1 MSSPE
6 ETQIIEEQRRLSQNG
21 VLNAGFIHLQPT
33 DAPST
38 LQQTLQLL
46 QQQLA
51 QQQQLLSQLVQQH
64 QQQPQ
69 PPNPDQQLVPK
80 PSNPELILE
89 ALAGN
94 ISEFRYDPEAGL
106 TFESWYARYIDL
118 FQEDASRLDDAAKVR
133 LLGRKL
139 GTAEHARF
147 SNFILPRVPRDFSFS
162 EMVEKLTVLFGKMES
177 VLSKRFKCFNI
188 SKTRT
193 EDLLAFTCRVNK
205 ACVEAEFSSMTEE
218 DFKCL
223 ILVCGLKDESVRDIR
238 MKLLAAIEDKKYAT
252 LEQLAAECQRL
263 VRVKADSAMI
273 ATDTSERVHA
283 MHARS
288 SRQWHRNNN
297 GNERHTKSAPRSEAS
312 KPHTPCWL
320 CGALHWTRDC
330 TYKTNKCRDC
340 GRMGHREGFCNSSQR
355 RKGRPRFDHRR
366 AVASRVV
373 RVNVCSIQQK
383 RKFVNIF
390 IEGKPA
396 RLQLDTGSDI
406 TVISQRLWKQLG
418 KPHLNPPKVR
428 AKAASGEVFGLVGE
442 FEANVRMH
450 NITKQTTIRVSKAD
464 LSLFGADSIHL
475 FGLGT
480 IPMDNFCNHIGTAET
495 CSWEEKFPTVF
506 SGTGLCTKAQI
517 HLQLRQESRP
527 VFRPKRPV
535 AYAMEDA
542 VNNELDR
549 LEKLGIITPCD
560 YSDWAAPVVVVRK
573 ANGKIRLCGDYS
585 TGLNA
590 ALHPHEYPL
599 PLPQDIFSKLARCVT
614 FTQIDLSDAFLQ
626 VEIEEKSRPLLTIN
640 THRGLYYY
648 NRLPPGIK
656 VAPGSFQQIMDKM
669 LAGVNGVSAYM
680 DDVIVGGKTQ
690 EEHDA
695 ALKET
700 LQRIKDYGFTIR
712 KEKCSFNK
720 PEIRYLGHIIDS
732 RGLRPDPAKIDAIKK
747 LPSPT
752 DVTGVRS
759 FIGAINFYAKF
770 IPNMRKLRYPLDKL
784 LLTGSAFQWTTECQ
798 KVFEQFK
805 ALLSTELLL
814 THYDPKRD
822 IVVSADASS
831 VGLGATLCHK
841 YPDGSMK
848 VVQHASRA
856 LSKAEFGY
864 SQIDREGLA
873 IIFAV
878 TKFHRMI
885 YGRHFTLQTDHRPL
899 VRIFGSKKGIPT
911 YTANRL
917 QRFALTLQLYDMDIE
932 YVPTGSFGNA
942 DVLSRLIQHHAK
954 PEAEYV
960 IASLE
965 LEQDLSAVCK
975 SKSQVNVIAGIGETC
990 CKAEVLHE
998 GDPYGVDIH
1007 SSSSSSISSV

>member
-21 VLNAGFIHLQPT
+21 VLNAGFIHLPPT

-64 QQQPQ
+64 QQQSQ

-80 PSNPELILE
+80 PSYPELILD

-147 SNFILPRVPRDFSFS
+147 SNFILPRVLRDFSFS

-188 SKTRT
+188 SKTCT

-205 ACVEAEFSSMTEE
+205 ACVEAEFSSMTED

-238 MKLLAAIEDKKYAT
+238 MKLLAAIEDKKYAP

-297 GNERHTKSAPRSEAS
+297 GNERHTKSAPR
-312 KPHTPCWL
+312 
-320 CGALHWTRDC
+320 R
-330 TYKTNKCRDC
+330 
-340 GRMGHREGFCNSSQR
+340 
-355 RKGRPRFDHRR
+355 
-366 AVASRVV
+366 
-373 RVNVCSIQQK
+373 
-383 RKFVNIF
+383 
-390 IEGKPA
+390 
-396 RLQLDTGSDI
+396 
-406 TVISQRLWKQLG
+406 
-418 KPHLNPPKVR
+418 
-428 AKAASGEVFGLVGE
+428 
-442 FEANVRMH
+442 
-450 NITKQTTIRVSKAD
+450 
-464 LSLFGADSIHL
+464 
-475 FGLGT
+475 
-480 IPMDNFCNHIGTAET
+480 TAEI
-495 CSWEEKFPTVF
+495 CSWEEKFSTVF
-506 SGTGLCTKAQI
+506 SGTSLCTKVQI

-535 AYAMEDA
+535 AYAIEDA

-599 PLPQDIFSKLARCVT
+599 PLPQDIFSKLDRCVT

-626 VEIEEKSRPLLTIN
+626 VEIEEKSRPPLTIN

-732 RGLRPDPAKIDAIKK
+732 R
-747 LPSPT
+747 
-752 DVTGVRS
+752 V
-759 FIGAINFYAKF
+759 
-770 IPNMRKLRYPLDKL
+770 
-784 LLTGSAFQWTTECQ
+784 
-798 KVFEQFK
+798 
-805 ALLSTELLL
+805 
-814 THYDPKRD
+814 
-822 IVVSADASS
+822 
-831 VGLGATLCHK
+831 
-841 YPDGSMK
+841 
-848 VVQHASRA
+848 
-856 LSKAEFGY
+856 
-864 SQIDREGLA
+864 
-873 IIFAV
+873 
-878 TKFHRMI
+878 
-885 YGRHFTLQTDHRPL
+885 
-899 VRIFGSKKGIPT
+899 
-911 YTANRL
+911 
-917 QRFALTLQLYDMDIE
+917 
-932 YVPTGSFGNA
+932 
-942 DVLSRLIQHHAK
+942 
-954 PEAEYV
+954 
-960 IASLE
+960 
-965 LEQDLSAVCK
+965 
-975 SKSQVNVIAGIGETC
+975 
-990 CKAEVLHE
+990 
-998 GDPYGVDIH
+998 H
-1007 SSSSSSISSV
+1007 S

>member
-69 PPNPDQQLVPK
+69 PLF
-80 PSNPELILE
+80 NPELILE

-238 MKLLAAIEDKKYAT
+238 MKLLATIEDKKYAT

-406 TVISQRLWKQLG
+406 TVISQRLWKQLS
-418 KPHLNPPKVR
+418 KPHLNPPKEQRKHVPGKR
-428 AKAASGEVFGLVGE
+428 
-442 FEANVRMH
+442 
-450 NITKQTTIRVSKAD
+450 
-464 LSLFGADSIHL
+464 
-475 FGLGT
+475 
-480 IPMDNFCNHIGTAET
+480 NFQR
-495 CSWEEKFPTVF
+495 FL

-965 LEQDLSAVCK
+965 LEEDLRDVETATQADPLLRKVHNRK
-975 SKSQVNVIAGIGETC
+975 SIPSSYASGMANT
-990 CKAEVLHE
+990 
-998 GDPYGVDIH
+998 YGRLA
-1007 SSSSSSISSV
+1007 